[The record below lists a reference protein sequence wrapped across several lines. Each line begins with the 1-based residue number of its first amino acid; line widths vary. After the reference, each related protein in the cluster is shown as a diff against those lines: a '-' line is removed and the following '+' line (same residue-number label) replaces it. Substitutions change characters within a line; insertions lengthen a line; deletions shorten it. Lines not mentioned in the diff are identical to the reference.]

1 MRKINLFFIS
11 IILFVSCQPTETEQT
26 ITIES
31 KYSLTIPSFLTKVNN
46 LNEDA
51 SLQYQH
57 AWKEFYVI
65 TIDESKEELN
75 KALKENN
82 LTEVYSNDIKGYSN
96 LLLDVFSESMTIS
109 SKSEIK
115 DTLINGLSARTV
127 QIAGRTEG
135 INAYFSLGFIEGEN
149 NYYQIM
155 AWTLADT
162 KYQYD
167 SEITKLIYS
176 FKELSK

>member
-1 MRKINLFFIS
+1 MRKTKLILISFI
-11 IILFVSCQPTETEQT
+11 LWVSCQPEETERTVT
-26 ITIES
+26 IKN

-65 TIDESKEELN
+65 TIDDSKEEFIKVLID
-75 KALKENN
+75 NN
-82 LTEVYSNDIKGYSN
+82 LTEIYSSDIKGYSD
-96 LLLDVFSESMTIS
+96 LLLDAFSESMIIN

-115 DTLINGLSARTV
+115 DTLINGLPAQTV
-127 QIAGRTEG
+127 QITGCKEG
-135 INAYFSLGFIEGEN
+135 INAYFSLGFLEGKD
-149 NYYQIM
+149 NYYYIM
-155 AWTLADT
+155 VWTLADK
-162 KYQYD
+162 KYKYD
-167 SEITKLIYS
+167 SKMTKLIYS